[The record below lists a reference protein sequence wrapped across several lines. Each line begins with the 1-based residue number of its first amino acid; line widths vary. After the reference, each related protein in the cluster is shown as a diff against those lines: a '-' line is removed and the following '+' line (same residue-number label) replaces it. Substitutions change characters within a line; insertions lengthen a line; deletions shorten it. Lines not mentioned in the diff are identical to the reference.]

1 MIGRARTVAGLFI
14 ALAGA
19 TTAGAGYLNFEVSH
33 VHPIDLTPSGNRL
46 LVVNTP
52 DARLEVFTVSGG
64 QLEPERSIAV
74 GLEPVTVVSRND
86 AEAWVVNHLSDSISI
101 VDLDDGVVTQTLY
114 AGDEPTDVAFAQ
126 GRAFVSV
133 SSEDAVKVFTLS
145 NLNAPAVVVP
155 LFGRDVRALAVSNDG
170 QRVYAVVQR
179 SGNQTTIVNAG
190 IIAENSADL
199 DGVRLAVLGLSN
211 MTCPSPGPPP
221 YPPLPS
227 GIVRNPALTDPVNGV
242 PEVGLI
248 VKWNE
253 TAGQWLDEADQDWTH
268 CLPYRLPDDDLF
280 VIDATNLATTTVR
293 HLGTALFE
301 VSVRPDPDQTAPFDD
316 LIYVPNTDSRNFVRF
331 EHPLGVQGHVVDNRI
346 SVVNPSGGNSVTV
359 IDLNTHINRGSDPA
373 TNLAERLASISQPG
387 MMVWR
392 ADGSEAYLTAIG
404 SRKLFRVDGSCL
416 SGSCVFGTDRSVP
429 DAVEV
434 GEGPTGVALL
444 ESGIPADERLYVLN
458 RISHSI
464 AVVQAS
470 TLTKLNEVP
479 LHDPSS
485 DNTKQ
490 GRRFLYDAIDT
501 SGHGDAACSSCHLSG
516 DMDGLAWDLGDPTGD
531 FVSYAN
537 ANDNVRFVAPLG
549 GAPIECPAVPFPAGC
564 ASHEGFDPQKGP
576 MTTQSLRGMLEP
588 LHWRGDRATMNDF
601 NQAFVGLMGTAD
613 IGPISG
619 KPAGVS
625 AVDMESFRQFALEIP
640 YPPNPF
646 RNVDDTLPDADVQVH
661 GSLFAGNPAQGELI
675 FDTFATDAGQPCQAC
690 HTHPFGAGGGTLGG
704 VTPSEPTSSDAAALF
719 NGDQDQSNHSDLKIP
734 HMRNMYEKF
743 GPVWADPG
751 GPIPDATTG
760 FGFTHDGSSPDLFRF
775 LSFVE
780 FTLSPTNNAEQVR
793 DLAAFSFHF
802 PTGTKP
808 AVGRQVTLP
817 QGAPPTGSP
826 ADEALLVTLTG
837 LGDLSDSGRHC
848 ELVASAVSGGRLRT
862 YRQSGGS
869 WLTDVTGEA
878 PVSLTQLRTA
888 ASSPITFMCVPLMS
902 GERLGGNLD
911 EDVVLDGED
920 CAPAEPESWRD
931 PETVT
936 NLALKKLPL
945 TQLLWDEQASSAGPS
960 LRFELLTGG
969 IDTLTSVGVDSASCL
984 TGEIAAAETQDPRVD
999 PAPGSGHYY
1008 LIRAFSP
1015 CGTGAMGA
1023 GRIALDAVEC
1033 AP

>member
-1 MIGRARTVAGLFI
+1 MLGRVGTIVGLFI
-14 ALAGA
+14 ALVGA
-19 TTAGAGYLNFEVSH
+19 TGADAGYRNFEVSH

-52 DARLEVFTVSGG
+52 DARLEVFTVVGG

-86 AEAWVVNHLSDSISI
+86 AEAWVVNHLSDSVSI
-101 VDLDDGVVTQTLY
+101 VDLDSGIVTRTLC

-145 NLNAPAVVVP
+145 NLNTPAVVVP

-179 SGNQTTIVNAG
+179 SGNQTTIVNSE
-190 IIAENSADL
+190 IIAGNNAGL
-199 DGVRLAVLGLSN
+199 DGARLTALGLSN
-211 MTCPSPGPPP
+211 MICPSPGPPP

-227 GIVRNPALTDPVNGV
+227 GIVRNPALTDPANGV

-248 VKWNE
+248 VKWDE
-253 TAGQWLDEADQDWTH
+253 GAGKWLDEAGQDWTH
-268 CLPYRLPDDDLF
+268 CLPYRLPDHDLF
-280 VIDATNLATTTVR
+280 VIDATNLATTTVQ

-301 VSVRPDPDQTAPFDD
+301 VSVRPDPDQTAPFED

-346 SVVNPSGGNSVTV
+346 SVVNPGGGNSVTV
-359 IDLNTHINRGSDPA
+359 IDLNTHIDRGSDPA
-373 TNLAERLASISQPG
+373 TNLAERMASISQPG

-392 ADGSEAYLTAIG
+392 SDGSAAYLTAIG

-416 SGSCVFGTDRSVP
+416 LGACVFGVDRSVP
-429 DAVEV
+429 DAVDV

-444 ESGIPADERLYVLN
+444 EAGVPADERLYVLN

-464 AVVQAS
+464 AVVEAS
-470 TLTKLNEVP
+470 TLTKLDEIP

-485 DNTKQ
+485 DNTRQ

-516 DMDGLAWDLGDPTGD
+516 DMDGLAWDLGDPTGG

-537 ANDNVRFVAPLG
+537 ANDNVRFVAPIG
-549 GAPIECPAVPFPAGC
+549 GALVECAAAPFPAGC

-613 IGPISG
+613 IGPING

-625 AVDMESFRQFALEIP
+625 SVDMESFRQFALEIP

-646 RNVDDTLPDADVQVH
+646 RNLDDTLPDAEVQVH
-661 GSLFAGNPAQGELI
+661 GSLFTGNPAEGELI
-675 FDTFATDAGQPCQAC
+675 FDTFATDAGQPCQTC
-690 HTHPFGAGGGTLGG
+690 HTHPFGAGGGKLGG
-704 VTPSEPTSSDAAALF
+704 VTPTEPTSADAAALF
-719 NGDQDQSNHSDLKIP
+719 NGDADKSNHSDLKIP
-734 HMRNMYEKF
+734 HMRNTYEKS

-751 GPIPDATTG
+751 GPIPDAVSG
-760 FGFTHDGSSPDLFRF
+760 FGFTHDGSIPDLFRF
-775 LSFVE
+775 LSFDV
-780 FTLSPTNNAEQVR
+780 FTLSATNSAQQVR
-793 DLAAFSFHF
+793 DLVAFSFYF

-817 QGAPPTGSP
+817 QGAPPTGTP
-826 ADEALLVTLTG
+826 ADETLLVTLTG
-837 LGDLSDSGRHC
+837 LGDLTDAGRHC
-848 ELVASAVSGGRLRT
+848 ELVASTLSGGRLRT
-862 YRQSGGS
+862 YHLSSGS
-869 WLTDVTGEA
+869 WLADVSGEA
-878 PVSLTQLRTA
+878 PVSLAQLRTA

-902 GERLGGNLD
+902 GARLGGNLD
-911 EDVVLDGED
+911 EDVVLDGDD
-920 CAPAEPESWRD
+920 CGPADPDSWRN

-936 NLALKKLPL
+936 NLSLEKLPL
-945 TQLLWDEQASSAGPS
+945 TRLLWDDQATVAGPS
-960 LRFELLTGG
+960 LRYELLTGE
-969 IDTLTSVGVDSASCL
+969 IDMLAIDGVDSASCL
-984 TGEIAAAETQDPRVD
+984 AGGVALAETQDLRAD
-999 PAPGSGHYY
+999 PAPGAGFYY
-1008 LIRAFSP
+1008 LIRTTSP

>member
-1 MIGRARTVAGLFI
+1 MLERARTVAGLLI
-14 ALAGA
+14 ALTGA
-19 TTAGAGYLNFEVSH
+19 TTVGAGYRNFEVSH

-52 DARLEVFTVSGG
+52 DARLEVFAVNGG

-74 GLEPVTVVSRND
+74 GLEPVTVVSRSD
-86 AEAWVVNHLSDSISI
+86 TEAWVVNHLSDSVSI
-101 VDLDDGVVTQTLY
+101 VDIDDGVVTRTLD

-145 NLNAPAVVVP
+145 DLNAPPVVVP

-170 QRVYAVVQR
+170 LRVYAVVQR
-179 SGNQTTIVNAG
+179 SGNQTTVVSAG
-190 IIAENSADL
+190 IIAGNNVNL
-199 DGVRLAVLGLSN
+199 DGGRLAAMGLSN

-221 YPPLPS
+221 YPPLPP
-227 GIVRNPALTDPVNGV
+227 GIVRNPALTDPAGGV

-248 VKWNE
+248 VKWDE
-253 TAGQWLDEADQDWTH
+253 GVGKWLDEAGQDWTH
-268 CLPYRLPDDDLF
+268 CLPYRLPDHDLF
-280 VIDATNLATTTVR
+280 VIDAANLSTTTVQ
-293 HLGTALFE
+293 HLGTSLFE
-301 VSVRPDPDQTAPFDD
+301 VSVRPDPDQTAPFAD

-346 SVVNPSGGNSVTV
+346 SVVDPGNGNSVTV
-359 IDLNTHINRGSDPA
+359 VDLNTHIDRGSDPA
-373 TNLAERLASISQPG
+373 TNLSERQASVSQPG

-404 SRKLFRVDGSCL
+404 SRKLFRVDGGCL
-416 SGSCVFGTDRSVP
+416 SGSCVFGADRAVP
-429 DAVEV
+429 AAVEV

-444 ESGIPADERLYVLN
+444 ESGVPEDERLYVLN

-470 TLTKLNEVP
+470 TLTKLDEIP

-485 DNTKQ
+485 DSTKQ

-501 SGHGDAACSSCHLSG
+501 SGHGDAACASCHLSG

-531 FVSYAN
+531 FVPYAD
-537 ANDNVRFVAPLG
+537 ANDNVRFVIPVGGVPVECAAAP
-549 GAPIECPAVPFPAGC
+549 VPAGC

-588 LHWRGDRATMNDF
+588 LHWRGDRGTMNDF
-601 NQAFVGLMGTAD
+601 NQAFVGLMGTED
-613 IGPISG
+613 VGPING

-625 AVDMESFRQFALEIP
+625 SVDMESFRQFALEVA

-646 RNVDDTLPDADVQVH
+646 RNVDDTLPDVEVQVH
-661 GSLFAGNPAQGELI
+661 GSLFAGNPAEGELM
-675 FDTFATDAGQPCQAC
+675 FDTFATDGGQPCQTC
-690 HTHPFGAGGGTLGG
+690 HTHPFGAGGGKLGG

-719 NGDQDQSNHSDLKIP
+719 NGDADQSDHSDLKIA

-743 GPVWADPG
+743 GPVWSDPG
-751 GPIPDATTG
+751 GPIPDAVSG
-760 FGFTHDGSSPDLFRF
+760 FGFTHDGSIPDLFRF
-775 LSFVE
+775 LSFSV
-780 FTLSPTNNAEQVR
+780 FTLSQANSAQKVR

-817 QGAPPTGSP
+817 QGAPPTG
-826 ADEALLVTLTG
+826 AVDDEALLVTLTG
-837 LGDLSDSGRHC
+837 LGDLTDAGRHC
-848 ELVASAVSGGRLRT
+848 ELVASTLSGGRLRT
-862 YRQSGGS
+862 YHLASGS
-869 WLTDVTGEA
+869 WRTDVSGEA
-878 PVSLTQLRTA
+878 SVSLAQLRTA
-888 ASSPITFMCVPLMS
+888 ASSPITFMCGPLMS

-911 EDVVLDGED
+911 EDVVLDGDD
-920 CAPAEPESWRD
+920 CGPADPDSWRS

-936 NLALKKLPL
+936 GLALEKLLPL
-945 TQLLWDEQASSAGPS
+945 RLGWDDQATVAGPS
-960 LRFELLTGG
+960 LRYELLTGE
-969 IDTLTSVGVDSASCL
+969 IDMLAIDGVDSASCL
-984 TGEIAAAETQDPRVD
+984 TGEITAAETQDPRVD
-999 PAPGSGHYY
+999 PAPGAGFYY
-1008 LIRAFSP
+1008 LIRTTSP